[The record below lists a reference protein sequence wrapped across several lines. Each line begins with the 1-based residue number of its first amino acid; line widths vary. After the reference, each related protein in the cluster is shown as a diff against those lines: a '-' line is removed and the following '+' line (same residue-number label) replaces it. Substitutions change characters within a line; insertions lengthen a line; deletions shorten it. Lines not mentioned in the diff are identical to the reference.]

1 MQNDLILRAP
11 TVNGTWHS
19 FEIGDGPTRLT
30 ESTFILLGKENTP
43 VMYCDV
49 YRGDRESGLF
59 EADVVFF
66 DDKSWLVCYDRGFYA
81 INEDYEVRYLYTMS
95 GCQHMGVCGHDLEF
109 PVSFHR
115 KVHHKFCSAG
125 VVFNLWDVQEV
136 TEQGLEV
143 ARHKKTVPLSDVHQE
158 CCARFHKSVMYFGY
172 EYGGHRIGLYGGR
185 IAYVENGKCYD
196 MTTGGELYGYIPATD
211 R

>member
-11 TVNGTWHS
+11 TVNGDWNS

-30 ESTFILLGKENTP
+30 ENTFILLGKPNTP

-59 EADVVFF
+59 EEDIVFF

-81 INEDYEVRYLYTMS
+81 INADYESRYLYTMKD
-95 GCQHMGVCGHDLEF
+95 CQYMGVCGHDLDF
-109 PVSFHR
+109 PVKYYR
-115 KVHHKFCSAG
+115 RLHHKFSSYD
-125 VVFNLWDVQEV
+125 VVFNLWDVQAVVEG
-136 TEQGLEV
+136 GLEV
-143 ARHKKTVPLSDVHQE
+143 ARHKKPIPLADIHQE
-158 CCARFHKSVMYFGY
+158 CCARNNNRAMYFGY
-172 EYGGHRIGLYGGR
+172 VYEGHTVNLYGGR
-185 IAYVENGKCYD
+185 IAYEEEGKYYD
-196 MTTGGELYGYIPATD
+196 ITTGGELIGYIPPTD